1 MLNEVIQ
8 VPGDIR
14 VIVPRMSGGDE
25 RCEQNGGGGEAK
37 AQGFH
42 GRKIS
47 RLRASVGNVF
57 GQAREEFVRQCRLN
71 VGQAL
76 RLPWRA

>member
-1 MLNEVIQ
+1 MAGV
-8 VPGDIR
+8 
-14 VIVPRMSGGDE
+14 SGGDE

-42 GRKIS
+42 GGKIS

-57 GQAREEFVRQCRLN
+57 GQASEELKCDGLN
-71 VGQAL
+71 VWWAL